1 METCIREFTSGEYKE
16 GIVKRTF
23 ANNAYYEGE
32 FSNKV
37 RHGKGIFHYEN
48 GDVYF
53 GDWVEDK
60 IDGEGNY
67 FY

>member
-1 METCIREFTSGEYKE
+1 M
-16 GIVKRTF
+16 KRTF